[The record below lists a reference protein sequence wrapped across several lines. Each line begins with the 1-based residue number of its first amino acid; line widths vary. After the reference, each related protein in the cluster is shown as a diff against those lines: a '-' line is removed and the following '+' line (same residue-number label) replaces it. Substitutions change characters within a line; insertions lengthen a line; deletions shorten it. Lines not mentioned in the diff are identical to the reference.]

1 MYQILRSEIM
11 ISNLKVVITSF
22 VLGAAI
28 IGCASKTTKD
38 NNTEEI
44 NLKVTKEVLPNG
56 LTILISENHK
66 LPIFSYYTF
75 YKVGGK
81 FEKDGITGA
90 SHLLE
95 HMMFKG
101 AKKYGPKEFDKF
113 IEGNG
118 GRNNAY
124 TSNDNTVYF
133 QSLPSQHLNKVIDIE
148 ADRMQNLLLEPES
161 FERERNVVLEER
173 KLRYENSDRGK
184 LFLNMMRE
192 VFKGTP
198 YGTSVIGKI
207 KDLKTVSRDEI
218 YSYFKKFYAPNNAII
233 VIVGD
238 VDTKKTIKELKRQ
251 FGDIP
256 KSENLDEYKEEHL
269 GEQGFDFKAKFNRSI
284 NLKGQT
290 PNPNFMLTFPAK
302 KIGEKDGFVLDILAS
317 IIGGGESSYYSNRY
331 VLAPKPLFSNIYAVN
346 YTLQDSGVFF
356 VGGELLAGEDLNKAK
371 TDLLGNLKN
380 ICNEAIT
387 ERALQKVKNQYFIE
401 MVSDLDTNAGVAK
414 FIGNREFYF
423 NDYSFYQKELKM
435 YRSITTSELKTACKK
450 YLVKDKHLFI
460 SIWNKH

>member
-1 MYQILRSEIM
+1 M
-11 ISNLKVVITSF
+11 IYKP
-22 VLGAAI
+22 GAKKFLLLLLLVAFI
-28 IGCASKTTKD
+28 VGCASKSSRED
-38 NNTEEI
+38 NSGDEI
-44 NLKVTKEVLPNG
+44 ILKVTKKVLPNG
-56 LTILISENHK
+56 LTILISENRK
-66 LPIFSYYTF
+66 LPIFSYYTY

-101 AKKYGPKEFDKF
+101 AKKYGAGEFDN
-113 IEGNG
+113 IVEGNG
-118 GRNNAY
+118 GKNNAY

-133 QSLPSQHLNKVIDIE
+133 ESLPSQHLNKIIDLE

-184 LFLNMMRE
+184 LFLTMMKE

-198 YGTSVIGKI
+198 YGTSVIGKV

-218 YSYFKKFYAPNNAII
+218 FAYFKKFYAPNNAII

-238 VDTKKTIKELKRQ
+238 VDTDKTVKEIEKK

-256 KSENLDEYKEEHL
+256 ASEGLDKYKQ
-269 GEQGFDFKAKFNRSI
+269 EQLDRLGFDFKTKFNRSVQI
-284 NLKGQT
+284 NGRT

-317 IIGGGESSYYSNRY
+317 IIGGGESSYFSNKY
-331 VLAPKPLFSNIYAVN
+331 VLNNNPLLSNIYAAN
-346 YTLQDSGVFF
+346 YTLQNSGVFF
-356 VGGELLAGEDLNKAK
+356 IGGELLSNKSLSKVKTELLNNLNK
-371 TDLLGNLKN
+371 T
-380 ICNEAIT
+380 CEESIT
-387 ERALQKVKNQYFIE
+387 PRALQKVKNQYFIE
-401 MVSDLDTNAGVAK
+401 MLSGLDTNAGIAK
-414 FIGNREFYF
+414 FIGDREFYF
-423 NDYSFYQKELKM
+423 GDYSFYKKELEI
-435 YRSITTSELKTACKK
+435 YQAITMQELKSACKD
-450 YLVKDKHLFI
+450 YLVKDKHIFI
-460 SIWNKH
+460 SIWNKHK